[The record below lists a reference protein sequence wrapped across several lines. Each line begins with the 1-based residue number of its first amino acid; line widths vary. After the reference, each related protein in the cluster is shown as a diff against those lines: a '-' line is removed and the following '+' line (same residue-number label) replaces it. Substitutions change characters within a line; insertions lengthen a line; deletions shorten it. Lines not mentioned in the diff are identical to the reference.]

1 MSEFQKTTALDRGRY
16 TYTLPVQQ
24 HIKPTVVTYNKA
36 EGTAVDVD
44 ILWYNLPH
52 HCFERTVGQAG
63 VCTSF
68 FFSSCSHRYNKK
80 EICHCSTR
88 FDANALLTT
97 RASLVISSKISKNF
111 CLTLVQFLRRCA
123 FIV

>member
-68 FFSSCSHRYNKK
+68 SFPSCSHRYNKK